1 MKNIMQAL
9 MVEEITKIT
18 GKSGTVRN
26 FWFGNDLVR
35 R

>member
-9 MVEEITKIT
+9 MVEKITKIT

-26 FWFGNDLVR
+26 FGLVVI
-35 R
+35 